1 MKKFPTLQ
9 NFQMQVLKK
18 YFYGNDLDS
27 LLSERR
33 NQLFNALTLFTA
45 FSSCLITFPIHICE
59 DDDADFEALML
70 TNERSIGF
78 KSRVYANPR
87 FKQVAMKMLPIFD
100 RKGVLDEL

>member
-1 MKKFPTLQ
+1 MTLI
-9 NFQMQVLKK
+9 
-18 YFYGNDLDS
+18 
-27 LLSERR
+27 LLSERH
-33 NQLFNALTLFTA
+33 NQLFNALNLFTA

-59 DDDADFEALML
+59 DEEADFEALMS
-70 TNERSIGF
+70 TDARSIGF